1 MLSFTIAIM
10 ALMIV
15 LASAFIHATN
25 RTLYQNTWQQLQT
38 YSDSLVED
46 AIRYDMSDRSFEGFA
61 NESLAANAALLS
73 DQKIHFAIFDMSKKQ
88 TFINSGYTPSIS
100 SSQWKRL
107 KKGETIYLKIANP
120 RIKANRKNGT
130 GMTEVLRP
138 YFYHHKLIAVVSIG
152 TFLSVIQENLRQ
164 TTINLLLSLIIGC
177 VVTIILS
184 YFLAHAVTNR
194 IERLRKAT
202 KQVAEGNYDVHVP
215 VHCND
220 EIDDLSRSFN
230 QMTVSLRESEQ
241 EIRRQ
246 EERRRQFMADAAHE
260 MRTPLTTINGILEG
274 LQYDAIPEEDK
285 KHSIELMRNDTQRL
299 IRLVNDN
306 LDYEKIR
313 TNQIAMERKVFD
325 AAAALHNL
333 IDQLQKKAQAQ
344 NDQLHLAVPPTL
356 RVYVDYDRFIQIM
369 FNLIQNAIQFTTHG
383 TIQVSGR
390 HLAKGSQFVVQDN
403 GIGMTKDQVANIW
416 DRFYKADPSRAN
428 TKGESGLGL
437 AIVHQLVQLH
447 GGSIE
452 VKSTLHEGTTFTVY
466 FPDRDYAPHLK
477 ADQGWFHNY
486 TNILYSAFYY

>member
-1 MLSFTIAIM
+1 MKLIYRLMLSFTIAIT

-25 RTLYQNTWQQLQT
+25 RTLYQNTWQQLQN

-46 AIRYDMSDRSFEGFA
+46 AIRYDVNDHSFEGFA

-88 TFINSGYTPSIS
+88 IFINSGYTPSIS
-100 SSQWKRL
+100 KGEWQRL
-107 KKGETIYLKIANP
+107 KKGKTIYLKTANP
-120 RIKANRKNGT
+120 RIKANSKNGT

-152 TFLSVIQENLRQ
+152 TFLSVIQENLHQ
-164 TTINLLLSLIIGC
+164 TKINLLLSLIIGC

-184 YFLAHAVTNR
+184 YFLAHAITSR

-202 KQVAEGNYDVHVP
+202 KQVTKGNYDVHVP
-215 VHCND
+215 VRSND

-230 QMTVSLRESEQ
+230 QMTVSLRESEK

-285 KHSIELMRNDTQRL
+285 QHSIELMRNDTQRL

-313 TNQIAMERKVFD
+313 TNQISMERKVFD
-325 AAAALHNL
+325 ASAALHNL
-333 IDQLQKKAQAQ
+333 IDQLQKKAHEQ
-344 NDQLHLAVPPTL
+344 NDQLKLTVPQAL
-356 RVYVDYDRFIQIM
+356 RVYADYDRFVQIM
-369 FNLIQNAIQFTTHG
+369 FNLIQNAIQFTSHG
-383 TIQVSGR
+383 TIHISGR
-390 HLAKGSQFVVQDN
+390 HLEKGSQFVVADD
-403 GIGMTKDQVANIW
+403 GLGMTKDQVANIW
-416 DRFYKADPSRAN
+416 DRFYKADPSRST

-447 GGSIE
+447 GGSIK

-466 FPDRDYAPHLK
+466 FPDREYAPHLK
-477 ADQGWFHNY
+477 AQNK
-486 TNILYSAFYY
+486 